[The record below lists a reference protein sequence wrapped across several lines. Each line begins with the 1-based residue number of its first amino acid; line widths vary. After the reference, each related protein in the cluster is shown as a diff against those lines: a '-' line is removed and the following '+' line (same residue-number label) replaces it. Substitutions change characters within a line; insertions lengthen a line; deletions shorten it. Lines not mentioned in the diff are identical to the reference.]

1 MTTEELQICHQ
12 RAIATSS
19 RVRIPLR
26 SSVWKGQSGEFAGAG
41 TGSSLDFQDHR
52 IYVPGD
58 DPRHINWQ
66 AYARTGSYSMK
77 LYREEVRPV
86 IDLIFDVSTSMFFDP
101 LKAIRSCDLFY
112 LCAESAQR
120 SGASLQIH
128 LIQGDAHRQI
138 RYEAVATHHW
148 WQQVAQLSP
157 SDPAQAPQLELVK
170 VRANAIRLLV
180 SDLLFSGAPE
190 PILRA
195 LHQRQGS
202 GIVLAPYLQSEV
214 DPAWDGNYE
223 FIDAENQTL
232 HPHRIEAAT
241 LKRYKASYVKHF
253 SLWKQAAQRHQVSM
267 ARVPAEFEILK
278 ALHAEAIMQKAL
290 ENH

>member
-1 MTTEELQICHQ
+1 MTTEELLICHQ
-12 RAIATSS
+12 RAIATSG
-19 RVRIPLR
+19 RVRLPLR
-26 SSVWKGQSGEFAGAG
+26 SRVWKGQSGEFAGAG

-86 IDLIFDVSTSMFFDP
+86 IDLIFDVSPSMFFDP
-101 LKAIRSCDLFY
+101 IKATRSCDLFY
-112 LCAESAQR
+112 LCVESAQQ

-138 RYEAVATHHW
+138 PYEAVATNHW
-148 WQQVAQLSP
+148 WQQVSQLTP
-157 SDPAQAPQLELVK
+157 SDPAQAPQLQLVK
-170 VRANAIRLLV
+170 VRANAIRILV
-180 SDLLFSGAPE
+180 SDLLFSGEPE

-223 FIDAENQTL
+223 FIDAEKQTR

-241 LKRYKASYVKHF
+241 LKRYKSAYLQHF
-253 SLWKQAAQRHQVSM
+253 SLWKQASQRHQVIM
-267 ARVPAEFEILK
+267 ARVPSELEILK
-278 ALHAEAIMQKAL
+278 ALHAEAIVQKAL
-290 ENH
+290 ETH